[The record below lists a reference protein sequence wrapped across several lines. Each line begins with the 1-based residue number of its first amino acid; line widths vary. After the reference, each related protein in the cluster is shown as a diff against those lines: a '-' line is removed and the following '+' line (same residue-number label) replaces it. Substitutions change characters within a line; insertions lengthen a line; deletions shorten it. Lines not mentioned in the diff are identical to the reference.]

1 VTSQQT
7 EPDVDRREDRSAR
20 LRAWAGRRSRTAAG
34 IRVFSSSAQAP
45 RARRPTDVL
54 LLILSIGALVLFA
67 VLYNAG
73 SAEGGPLAHA
83 ITSLPGLFGWFW
95 EISIDLLLVWAA
107 VLLLVAAL
115 SRPPRLG
122 LMRDQVLAAGAAL
135 LAGGIANWAVTGEWW
150 TGLHTLW
157 SSSPP
162 PSFPA
167 WRVVA
172 AGAVIVTSSPHLSR
186 SFRYVGRWVLGAGAF
201 AAIAVETALPIG
213 VAAGLAAAVLGAA
226 SVHLAFGSPGGQPTT
241 EEMTRALD
249 QLGVGAQDLERV
261 GLERRGVALVR
272 ATDADGRGLIVR
284 VYGRDAWD
292 GQFLTALWSKLW
304 YRNDAAAFTLNRQ
317 QQVEHEAFVTL
328 LAERSGVPVLPLVA
342 AGMSDDGDAVVV
354 IEERGQPLDE
364 LHAGALTDDVLRET
378 WVAVTRLH
386 EAGIAHGRLDA
397 DHLLALPD
405 GSVAIGELSGAAVTA
420 SSQDILA
427 DRAQVLVSTALP
439 SDQDAAVRAARD
451 ALGPEGLAEILPFLQ
466 RAALSPQTRQQLE
479 SRDYLEGLRKK
490 TADAA
495 GVDVPK
501 LQQLRRVTV
510 GSLAMVLLIGAAS
523 YFIIA
528 GIAGI
533 GFDTIAKEF
542 QNAEAGWIV
551 GAFLLAPTVSVA
563 DAFVTMG
570 ATMQSLRLGPVVA
583 LQLAIRF
590 VSLAVPT
597 TAGRV
602 AMNIRFFQKN
612 GLPAASAVTIGALD
626 GFSGFVVQVLL
637 LLVISL
643 SGAISL
649 QDLVKKGSGSGLSWV
664 LIVGVIAAIVVGVAI
679 VLAVKRLRLWALA
692 RLREAR
698 EPLAVLKSPFKVFE
712 LLAGNF
718 VAQVISAIV
727 LSMTLRAFGYQLPLA
742 VLLFINTAVSM
753 FAGFMPVPG
762 GIGVYEGALAGALT
776 SAGIPS
782 AAALSTALAYRL
794 VTYYLPPIYGGIA
807 MRWMRKHDYL

>member
-54 LLILSIGALVLFA
+54 LLILSSGALVLFA
-67 VLYNAG
+67 VLYDAG

-354 IEERGQPLDE
+354 IEERGQRLDE

>member
-1 VTSQQT
+1 
-7 EPDVDRREDRSAR
+7 
-20 LRAWAGRRSRTAAG
+20 
-34 IRVFSSSAQAP
+34 
-45 RARRPTDVL
+45 
-54 LLILSIGALVLFA
+54 VLFA
-67 VLYNAG
+67 VLFNAG
-73 SAEGGPLAHA
+73 RAEGSPLTRA

-95 EISIDLLLVWAA
+95 EISIDLVLLWAA
-107 VLLLVAAL
+107 IVLLVAAL

-122 LMRDQVLAAGAAL
+122 LLRDQILAAALAL
-135 LAGGIANWAVTGEWW
+135 LAGGVAQWAVTGQWW

-157 SSSPP
+157 ASSPP

-167 WRVVA
+167 WRLVVG
-172 AGAVIVTSSPHLSR
+172 GAVIVTSSPHLSR
-186 SFRYVGRWVLGAGAF
+186 PLRFIGRWVVVTG
-201 AAIAVETALPIG
+201 AIAAVALGTALPIS

-226 SVHLAFGSPGGQPTT
+226 SVHLAFGSPGGQPTI
-241 EEMTRALD
+241 EEVSRALGA
-249 QLGVGAQDLERV
+249 LGVDAADFRRV
-261 GLERRGVALVR
+261 GLGRRGVALVR
-272 ATDADGRGLIVR
+272 ATDGEGRGLLVR

-304 YRNDAAAFTLNRQ
+304 YRDDAAGFAFNRQ

-328 LAERSGVPVLPLVA
+328 LAERSGVPILGLVA
-342 AGMSDDGDAVVV
+342 AGLSDDGDAVVV
-354 IEERGQPLDE
+354 IEDRGRPLSE
-364 LHAGALTDDVLRET
+364 LDGAATNAVLREV
-378 WVAVTRLH
+378 WVAVSRLH
-386 EAGIAHGRLDA
+386 GAGIAHGRLDSE
-397 DHLLALPD
+397 HLLALSD
-405 GSVAIGELSGAAVTA
+405 GTAAIGDLSDASSSA

-427 DRAQVLVSTALP
+427 DRAQVLVSTALL
-439 SDQDAAVRAARD
+439 SDAGAAVQAARE
-451 ALGPEGLAEILPFLQ
+451 ALGPDGLAEILPFVQ
-466 RAALSPQTRQQLE
+466 RAALSPPTRQQLK
-479 SRDYLEGLRKK
+479 SRDYLEDLRKK

-510 GSLAMVLLIGAAS
+510 GSVVMVLLVGVAA
-523 YFIIA
+523 YFVIA
-528 GIAGI
+528 AIAGI
-533 GFDTIAKEF
+533 GLDTIAKEF
-542 QNAEAGWIV
+542 QNAQGWWIV
-551 GAFLLAPTVSVA
+551 GAFLLAPAICVA
-563 DAFVTMG
+563 DAFVTMA
-570 ATMQSLRLGPVVA
+570 ATMQPLRLGPVVA

-602 AMNIRFFQKN
+602 AMNIRFFQKA

-637 LLVISL
+637 MLVISL

-649 QDLVKKGSGSGLSWV
+649 KDLTNDAAGHGLSWV
-664 LIVGVIAAIVVGVAI
+664 LILGVILATVAGVGL
-679 VLAVKRLRLWALA
+679 VLSVKRLRLWALA

-698 EPLAVLKSPFKVFE
+698 EPLNVLRAPSKVFT
-712 LLAGNF
+712 LLVGNF
-718 VAQVISAIV
+718 AAQLISAIV
-727 LSMTLRAFGYQLPLA
+727 LSMSFTLPLA
-742 VLLFINTAVSM
+742 DLLFINTAVSM

-776 SAGIPS
+776 ATGIPS